1 MVQSGG
7 KWGVLMQAIYLKQ
20 AKSITLIIAFVSLLQ
35 ALLAI
40 IGVMTVALTI
50 PDQEK
55 LNLTDT
61 IIRRALL
68 NTSINAIFFVIFTI
82 LFFVAFKR
90 LKNGLQVGALIYV
103 SYIIFMVV
111 SILLGIIGS
120 GFNLGSLLIS
130 LMLILL
136 TGIALYSVKKG
147 EQMS

>member
-7 KWGVLMQAIYLKQ
+7 KWGVLMQPIYLKQ

-111 SILLGIIGS
+111 SILFGIIGS

-136 TGIALYSVKKG
+136 TGIALYSVKKA
-147 EQMS
+147 SR

>member
-1 MVQSGG
+1 
-7 KWGVLMQAIYLKQ
+7 MQPIYLKQ

-111 SILLGIIGS
+111 SILFGIIGS

-136 TGIALYSVKKG
+136 TGIALYSVKKA
-147 EQMS
+147 SR

>member
-7 KWGVLMQAIYLKQ
+7 KWGVLMQPIYLKQ

-111 SILLGIIGS
+111 SILFGIIGS

>member
-1 MVQSGG
+1 M
-7 KWGVLMQAIYLKQ
+7 L
-20 AKSITLIIAFVSLLQ
+20 
-35 ALLAI
+35 
-40 IGVMTVALTI
+40 
-50 PDQEK
+50 
-55 LNLTDT
+55 
-61 IIRRALL
+61 
-68 NTSINAIFFVIFTI
+68 
-82 LFFVAFKR
+82 FKR

-111 SILLGIIGS
+111 SILFGIIGS

>member
-1 MVQSGG
+1 
-7 KWGVLMQAIYLKQ
+7 MQPIYLKQ

-82 LFFVAFKR
+82 LFFVAF
-90 LKNGLQVGALIYV
+90 
-103 SYIIFMVV
+103 
-111 SILLGIIGS
+111 
-120 GFNLGSLLIS
+120 
-130 LMLILL
+130 
-136 TGIALYSVKKG
+136 
-147 EQMS
+147 

>member
-1 MVQSGG
+1 
-7 KWGVLMQAIYLKQ
+7 MQNMYLKQ

-35 ALLAI
+35 ALLAV
-40 IGVMTVALTI
+40 IGVITVALTI
-50 PDQEK
+50 PDQDK
-55 LNLTDT
+55 LNLTDA

-90 LKNGLQVGALIYV
+90 LKNGLQVGALVYV

-111 SILLGIIGS
+111 SILFGIIGS

-147 EQMS
+147 EEMK

>member
-1 MVQSGG
+1 
-7 KWGVLMQAIYLKQ
+7 MQPIYLKQ

-111 SILLGIIGS
+111 SILFGIIGS

>member
-7 KWGVLMQAIYLKQ
+7 KWGVLMQPIYLKQ

-82 LFFVAFKR
+82 LFFVAF
-90 LKNGLQVGALIYV
+90 
-103 SYIIFMVV
+103 
-111 SILLGIIGS
+111 
-120 GFNLGSLLIS
+120 
-130 LMLILL
+130 
-136 TGIALYSVKKG
+136 
-147 EQMS
+147 

>member
-7 KWGVLMQAIYLKQ
+7 KWGVLMQNMYLKQ

-35 ALLAI
+35 ALLAV
-40 IGVMTVALTI
+40 IGVITVALTI
-50 PDQEK
+50 PDQDK
-55 LNLTDT
+55 LNLTDA

-90 LKNGLQVGALIYV
+90 LKNGLQVGALVYV

-111 SILLGIIGS
+111 SICL
-120 GFNLGSLLIS
+120 
-130 LMLILL
+130 
-136 TGIALYSVKKG
+136 AL
-147 EQMS
+147 